1 MDKEGQSSLSSI
13 TSEIQGLVTQI
24 NKLSSEYHDKHGII
38 ASKINSITKE
48 PWYKSEVNSGEF
60 KKMKAESPVEYAE
73 GEKLT
78 IESNYILKMVK
89 LSVLF
94 KGEVYM
100 VNRM

>member
-73 GEKLT
+73 GEK
-78 IESNYILKMVK
+78 S
-89 LSVLF
+89 
-94 KGEVYM
+94 
-100 VNRM
+100 